1 MLAIGKGAEREI
13 LEQMRLLG
21 SNNVMITPVVEQHEG
36 PADDQPDKKVTKF
49 SPGLTYADAQ
59 AIAHVVPGVEVTSA
73 EVVLNTSLTRE
84 GLRRSGKLVGVDTTY
99 FRLTNLAL
107 AAGPPFTP
115 LQVERGLPVAI
126 IGHGV
131 RRRFF
136 TTEDPIGRPLKVG
149 NNWVTV
155 IGVLADRRGSTQTTQ
170 KLGIRDVSL
179 DVYVPARTL
188 LLRFRNR
195 AQLTQRDIETAA
207 RSFTFVSS
215 DS

>member
-1 MLAIGKGAEREI
+1 
-13 LEQMRLLG
+13 
-21 SNNVMITPVVEQHEG
+21 HEG

-107 AAGPPFTP
+107 ATGTTFTP

-131 RRRFF
+131 RTRFF
-136 TTEDPIGRPLKVG
+136 TTEDPVRRPLKVRQT
-149 NNWVTV
+149 WVTLL
-155 IGVLADRRGSTQTTQ
+155 GLLQARRLTHLPAQP
-170 KLGIRDVSL
+170 LGIHDPNRT
-179 DVYVPARTL
+179 VYGPA
-188 LLRFRNR
+188 
-195 AQLTQRDIETAA
+195 
-207 RSFTFVSS
+207 
-215 DS
+215 